1 MGKKRSKQTS
11 STLLEHLP
19 NEIFVEIFSY
29 LNGIDAAFAF
39 LQLNY
44 RFQSL
49 LFEYCQ
55 LFDFKSISKT
65 KFDLVLEQHDR
76 LRWKSLQLSNDDDTP
91 GQIEY
96 FIENYP
102 LIKHFSQLQS
112 LSILKLKSPD
122 KLKIL
127 IDEFRSLLK
136 STSKP
141 LYTYEILVDQLRSL
155 TNLQSLTIESICGT
169 AMTNLNFPKLKR
181 LVLSSCR
188 NTKWIMVILKNI
200 SIH

>member
-1 MGKKRSKQTS
+1 
-11 STLLEHLP
+11 
-19 NEIFVEIFSY
+19 
-29 LNGIDAAFAF
+29 
-39 LQLNY
+39 
-44 RFQSL
+44 
-49 LFEYCQ
+49 
-55 LFDFKSISKT
+55 LFDFKSISKA
-65 KFDLVLEQHDR
+65 KFDLVLQQHDR

-112 LSILKLKSPD
+112 LSILKLKSSD
-122 KLKIL
+122 RLKIL
-127 IDEFRSLLK
+127 IDHFISLAI

-141 LYTYEILVDQLRSL
+141 PYTYEILVDQLRSL